1 MGRKTIG
8 RFVNTTA
15 QTFTSVGNMVFSST
29 TISTEAIGYD
39 GAGGVQLKAPGLY
52 MIYANFTGTTTS
64 ATSDV
69 AVGMYEGTNAVSGA
83 YASGTG
89 TALGDDVN
97 LAFSAVVSVRPNSSG
112 TYATL
117 YFKCTEAGTI
127 SLANIIVEKVA

>member
-15 QTFTSVGNMVFSST
+15 QTFTAVGNIVFSST
-29 TISTEAIGYD
+29 TVSTEAIGYD

-52 MIYANFTGTTTS
+52 MVYANFIGTTTS
-64 ATSDV
+64 ATSDIAV
-69 AVGMYEGTNAVSGA
+69 AMYEGTNAVGGA

-89 TALGDDVN
+89 TASGDDAN
-97 LAFSAVVSVRPNSSG
+97 LAFATVVSVRPNSAG

-117 YFKCTEAGTI
+117 YFKCAEVGTI
-127 SLANIIVEKVA
+127 SLANVVIEKVA